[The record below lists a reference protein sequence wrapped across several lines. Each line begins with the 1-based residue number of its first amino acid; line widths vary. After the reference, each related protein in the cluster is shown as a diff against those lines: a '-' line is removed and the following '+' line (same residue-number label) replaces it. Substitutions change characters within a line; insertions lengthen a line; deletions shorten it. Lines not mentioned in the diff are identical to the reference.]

1 MKWVG
6 TRKGLIIFTMK
17 RKVDGMKIGYMRE
30 KIEALMQYRS
40 ALDESERELF
50 DMLIGYAD
58 EVALSVAS
66 C

>member
-1 MKWVG
+1 
-6 TRKGLIIFTMK
+6 
-17 RKVDGMKIGYMRE
+17 MKIGYIRE
-30 KIEALMQYRS
+30 RIEALMQYRS